1 MTSRWLINA
10 LCISTLIGTS
20 VSSCSEQEETDV
32 SPSLSDA
39 EITLS
44 LPEWTPIV
52 QSRAILYED
61 ENSLLDKT
69 KGGGNFTVY
78 AYVDATDKTYI
89 NGMRVWY
96 FDATNNPDRKEWII
110 LDDKGR
116 PRSYYWPNS
125 EKLNFFAFMPDSKYN
140 GSEGYT
146 SEDTHVELLG
156 YSKAN
161 GQQFKCALPATA
173 GESIP
178 AQEFIYAYEA
188 GKTKQYEPLK
198 LKFKHPF
205 AMVNFKLK
213 GDSYRMTIKEII
225 LGNIYLN
232 GTFSTVTREWTHTGE
247 SQSYTAKINKRIP
260 NQINYNSF
268 LLKNGWC
275 IVMPQDL
282 DEATLTLSA
291 IRSSD
296 KTNPTETSITETIAF
311 GKGKKWEPGKKYTY
325 IISYGDYN
333 EEIYFNVE
341 VVEDWNTGYEHN
353 IDVE

>member
-1 MTSRWLINA
+1 MISRWLIDA

-32 SPSLSDA
+32 SPLLSDA

-44 LPEWTPIV
+44 LPEWTPIE
-52 QSRAILYED
+52 QSRATLYENESD
-61 ENSLLDKT
+61 LFDKT
-69 KGGGNFTVY
+69 KGGGNFTIY

-89 NGMRVWY
+89 NGVRAWY
-96 FDATNNPDRKEWII
+96 FNDPDNPDRREWVM
-110 LDDKGR
+110 LDDKER

-146 SEDTHVELLG
+146 SEDTHVEVLG

-161 GQQFKCALPATA
+161 GQQFKCELPAIA
-173 GESIP
+173 GDDIP
-178 AQEFIYAYEA
+178 TQEFIYAYEA

-205 AMVNFKLK
+205 AIINFKLK
-213 GDSYRMTIKEII
+213 GGSYRMTVKELIFN
-225 LGNIYLN
+225 NIYLN
-232 GTFSTVTREWTHTGE
+232 GTFSTVTGEWTHTGE
-247 SQSYTAKINKRIP
+247 RQSYTAKIDKRIP
-260 NQINYNSF
+260 NQINYNSN
-268 LLKNGWC
+268 LSKEWC

-325 IISYGDYN
+325 IISYGDNN

-341 VVEDWNTGYEHN
+341 VDEDWNIGYVHN